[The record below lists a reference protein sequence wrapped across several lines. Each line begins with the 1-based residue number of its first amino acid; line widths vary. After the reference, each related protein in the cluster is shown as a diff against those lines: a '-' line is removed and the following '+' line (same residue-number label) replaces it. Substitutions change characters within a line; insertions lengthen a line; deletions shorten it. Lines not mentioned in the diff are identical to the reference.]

1 MGLFKINNTTDNTS
15 SASVCNPYQFGWNLL
30 CSYSTEYTVKQYDKL
45 TLYYDFG
52 FDPQVTP
59 STKVHYVCK
68 ELGRD
73 LKISPAG
80 ADLMNSSGYC
90 NPWLAEDLSAGNY
103 SIYAYDEYHNLG
115 TPIIT
120 LTVTGAAKPIVTI
133 HVTSNPSGAD
143 VKVNGTYIDSTP
155 FDYTDPY
162 GTTALTFTF
171 DMSGYDTVTI
181 SDNYIKSQTVNANLV
196 KTAVVCKSPSGVDRK
211 CEADNKTMSIW
222 NVVAC
227 KYDSMACSTGHCTN
241 GFCDTPPVVTPT
253 GYDCTNCNLLVNNGK
268 YTTSAACTTA
278 CKPGTVTPTGYDC
291 TNCNLLVNNG
301 KYTTSAECIAAC
313 KPGVVT
319 PTGYDCTNCNL
330 LVNNG
335 KYTTSAACTTECAT
349 TGGTVTKP
357 CASDEMS
364 IFGSCQKKNTV
375 YLVGIAL
382 FAVIMMNK

>member
-1 MGLFKINNTTDNTS
+1 MGNFYIKDTTNNTQSD
-15 SASVCNPYQFGWNLL
+15 SVCNPYQLPWNLL
-30 CSYSTEYTVKQYDKL
+30 CPHSTEFTVKQYDKL
-45 TLYYDFG
+45 SLYYDFG
-52 FDPQVTP
+52 FDLQVTP
-59 STKVHYVCK
+59 GTKVHFRCI
-68 ELGRD
+68 ELNRD
-73 LKISPAG
+73 LLITPPG
-80 ADLMNSSGYC
+80 ADLMNTSGYC

-103 SIYAYDEYHNLG
+103 SIYAYDEYHVAG

-120 LTVTGAAKPIVTI
+120 LTVTTATKPIVTI
-133 HVTSNPSGAD
+133 HVTSNPSGAG
-143 VKVNGTYIDSTP
+143 VKVNGTYIDTTP

-171 DMSGYDTVTI
+171 DKSGYDTVTI
-181 SDNYIKSQTVNANLV
+181 SGNYIKSQTVNANLV
-196 KTAVVCKSPSGVDRK
+196 KTAVVCKPPLGVDRK

-227 KYDSMACSTGHCTN
+227 KYDSMACPEHCTN
-241 GFCDTPPVVTPT
+241 GFCDSAPVSTPT
-253 GYDCTNCNLLVNNGK
+253 KYNCSGPPNYKCSGPF
-268 YTTSAACTTA
+268 TA
-278 CKPGTVTPTGYDC
+278 GTY
-291 TNCNLLVNNG
+291 NS
-301 KYTTSAECIAAC
+301 SAECTATC
-313 KPGVVT
+313 KAGVVT

-349 TGGTVTKP
+349 TGGTVAKP

-382 FAVIMMNK
+382 FAVIMMR